1 MAVMLCTKCGLADD
15 SPKPMRC
22 AKCGGRD
29 FYAST
34 PSAFGPSKK
43 SSTPVETRAVS
54 TSSADQNSSV
64 SNVTLFDKYG
74 GVPTISKIVRAFHK
88 EIMLRPHLAAYFDGI
103 DLVVLAEHTVKYI
116 AFVMGKPAEIY
127 TGRDMYTAHAK
138 FHIHGIHF
146 DEVTDVLKD
155 ILLHSGVEKPD
166 IDIIMRRVESL
177 REMIIV

>member
-34 PSAFGPSKK
+34 PSAFGSSKK
-43 SSTPVETRAVS
+43 SSTPVETTAVS

-88 EIMLRPHLAAYFDGI
+88 EIMLRSHLAAYFDGI

-127 TGRDMYTAHAK
+127 TGRDMYSAHAK

>member
-1 MAVMLCTKCGLADD
+1 MAVMVCTKCGLSDD
-15 SPKPMRC
+15 SPKPLRC

-34 PSAFGPSKK
+34 PSAFGKK
-43 SSTPVETRAVS
+43 PATQTSVANIAETEKNETA
-54 TSSADQNSSV
+54 TSASAG
-64 SNVTLFDKYG
+64 VTLFDKYG
-74 GVPTISKIVRAFHK
+74 GVPVIAKLVRAFHK
-88 EIMLRPHLAAYFDGI
+88 EVMSRPHLAAYFDGV
-103 DLVVLAEHTVKYI
+103 DLVLLAEHTVKYI

-146 DEVTDVLKD
+146 DEVADVLKD
-155 ILLHSGVEKPD
+155 ILMGAGVEKKD
-166 IDIIMRRVESL
+166 VENIMQRIEGL